1 MFKGTNITMRLGLR
15 LLGGEFVIVETSALA
30 RETLK
35 LFYSTKRLFGFLASE
50 NEVNDESD
58 VCGYANE
65 GGAVAC
71 SPSA

>member
-1 MFKGTNITMRLGLR
+1 MKQPQGSLR
-15 LLGGEFVIVETSALA
+15 LLGGEFVIFETSALA

-35 LFYSTKRLFGFLASE
+35 LFYSAKRLFRFLASK
-50 NEVNDESD
+50 NEVNDERDICS
-58 VCGYANE
+58 YADE